1 MPTPMVAASAA
12 AILKD
17 ITLSRFRFRYPAG
30 VIKFLEKPCKT
41 TVCPRILNRSR

>member
-30 VIKFLEKPCKT
+30 VIKFLAKT
-41 TVCPRILNRSR
+41 LQNGLPAHS